1 MEEKKKK
8 KKQKQVLV
16 LKEEE
21 IESPLFSEL
30 IEALEA
36 LEKKGEY
43 VDIQI
48 CPRCKSPRVRRVGTL
63 SGDMSGHMG
72 LTPVKFE
79 CIDCGWRERLVLKAT
94 NRRMGL
100 KEVSIMA
107 ESLKSGETLGK

>member
-16 LKEEE
+16 LKEAEV
-21 IESPLFSEL
+21 ESRLFFEL
-30 IEALEA
+30 MEALEE

-43 VDIQI
+43 LDIQI
-48 CPRCKSPRVRRVGTL
+48 CPKCKSPRVRRVGTL

-94 NRRMGL
+94 NRRMGV
-100 KEVSIMA
+100 KEISITA
-107 ESLKSGETLGK
+107 EALSSEKQRR